1 MAKMRMVFYRRK
13 VNCRLLVYR
22 PMIHRMRMSNLTTLR
37 SNKMN
42 SFEIGRSAL
51 KSPFLADLTSNNS
64 GREEYLSMSEFRRMH
79 DFVIRMR

>member
-13 VNCRLLVYR
+13 VNCRFFVYQ
-22 PMIHRMRMSNLTTLR
+22 PMTHMMRMSNLTTLR